1 MSTDGKFSD
10 SVDNPM
16 QDIFCSIYCEITKQ
30 EAAFRSEVE
39 DMICLAWGF
48 ERDDLIARLNELE
61 RIKNRLVYCHECRY
75 YHETP
80 VNERL
85 CANGKYAR
93 ATHPLSFCSEGRRK
107 ETEEH
112 VEE

>member
-10 SVDNPM
+10 SVDDQM
-16 QDIFCSIYCEITKQ
+16 QDIFCSISCEITKQ
-30 EAAFRSEVE
+30 SAIFRNKVE
-39 DMICLAWGF
+39 DMICLEWGL
-48 ERDDLIARLNELE
+48 ERDDLNARLNELE
-61 RIKNRLVYCHECRY
+61 RIKKHLVYCHECRY

-93 ATHPLSFCSEGRRK
+93 PTHPCSFCSEGVRK